1 MGLGE
6 KAGAKSTAWS
16 HKALLSLIFALA
28 LGSGLG
34 NNHLQF
40 TDRKFQFG
48 EVPKLYLA
56 LVTKGK
62 DHTLLPSIL
71 SPQSFILATNSY

>member
-6 KAGAKSTAWS
+6 KAGAKFTAWS
-16 HKALLSLIFALA
+16 HKALLSLLFAVA
-28 LGSGLG
+28 LGSGQG
-34 NNHLQF
+34 NLQF
-40 TDRKFQFG
+40 TDRKFKFG

-62 DHTLLPSIL
+62 DHTLLPFIL
-71 SPQSFILATNSY
+71 SLRSFILATNSC